1 LVEEILLGRSYRIKP
16 SVILEDLI
24 PNPKKSMIMIM
35 IMILHEY
42 ITTTTTTVVVEV
54 AECMEVAKVFE
65 RQNKYDCSHG
75 NDGRRI
81 EIVSM

>member
-1 LVEEILLGRSYRIKP
+1 
-16 SVILEDLI
+16 
-24 PNPKKSMIMIM
+24 M

-42 ITTTTTTVVVEV
+42 ITTTTTVVMEV

>member
-1 LVEEILLGRSYRIKP
+1 MGRSYRIKP

-35 IMILHEY
+35 IMIMILHEY
-42 ITTTTTTVVVEV
+42 ITTTTTVVMEV